1 MCRISMIGKS
11 NGCDERVH
19 CLKGKTG
26 VIPAQSRYCNGELTA
41 IMPLGDWEGAVML

>member
-11 NGCDERVH
+11 NGCDECVH
-19 CLKGKTG
+19 YLKGKTG

-41 IMPLGDWEGAVML
+41 KMPLGDWEGAVML